1 MVEGSR
7 NAADKKNFFLTQ
19 QGLKNFAYLDN
30 CPKPIFKKKLPSGE
44 SIYQLYSKNGD
55 FAILVSF
62 WRQFLTLI
70 YKQNKKSKEYVF

>member
-7 NAADKKNFFLTQ
+7 NAADKKKFFFTK
-19 QGLKNFAYLDN
+19 QGLKIFAYLDN
-30 CPKPIFKKKLPSGE
+30 CPKPIFKKKLPSVE

-62 WRQFLTLI
+62 WRRFST
-70 YKQNKKSKEYVF
+70 

>member
-7 NAADKKNFFLTQ
+7 NAAEKKKFFLKQ

-30 CPKPIFKKKLPSGE
+30 CTKSIFKKKLQSGE

-62 WRQFLTLI
+62 WHLFSAEVFKHR
-70 YKQNKKSKEYVF
+70 KKLKEYVF